1 MTPLLYFVSFGWML
15 VLFASLIG
23 CIGWMLIRLC
33 RWLAEP
39 PEPAKQTRKAL
50 KGWTPNHLKRAGQ

>member
-23 CIGWMLIRLC
+23 CAGWVLIKLC

-39 PEPAKQTRKAL
+39 PDPAKPTAKKLERLNLNQ
-50 KGWTPNHLKRAGQ
+50 LKRAGQ